1 MVEGGGARH
10 VCGENEKDWKLGDER
25 KSIVFVRG
33 GERYMT
39 SFGSGCGGSG
49 CCLHL
54 WVSVLMIGWRA
65 SHGLQNVDCV

>member
-25 KSIVFVRG
+25 KSMFFVRG
-33 GERYMT
+33 GEIYMT

-49 CCLHL
+49 CCPA
-54 WVSVLMIGWRA
+54 SVGCR
-65 SHGLQNVDCV
+65 C